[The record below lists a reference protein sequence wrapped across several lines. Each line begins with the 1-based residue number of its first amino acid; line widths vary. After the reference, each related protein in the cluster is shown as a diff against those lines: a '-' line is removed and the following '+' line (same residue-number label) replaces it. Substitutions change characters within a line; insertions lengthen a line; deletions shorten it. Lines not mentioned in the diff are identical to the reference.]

1 MTSVV
6 SYYALRKIMRAS
18 RLLSILITLQ
28 MHGRVTAAVLAERF
42 EVSQRTI
49 YRDIDALSAAGVP
62 VYADKG
68 PGGGFALL
76 DGYRTRLTGL
86 TAAEAEAVLLMG
98 LPGPASDLGLAEPAS
113 AARLKLVA
121 ALPAAAGDSARRIGD
136 RFHLDPVDWYRRAL
150 APAHLAT
157 VAAAVWA
164 QRCIVMHYESWKT
177 EVRRTVEPLGLVLKA
192 GHWYLVARVGKDL
205 RTYRVAKMLA
215 VDASDEMFE
224 RPAGFDLARHWQGE
238 VVRFESSLR
247 REKAILLV
255 LPEAMSSI
263 DRLGADAAEAI
274 VATDPDGDGRRTV
287 EIPIESVDMA
297 ASLLM
302 GFRDRIEV
310 LEPAELRA
318 ELRRSAIELVQL
330 YAE

>member
-1 MTSVV
+1 
-6 SYYALRKIMRAS
+6 MRAS

-28 MHGRVTAAVLAERF
+28 LHGRVTAAVLAERF

-76 DGYRTRLTGL
+76 DGYRTRFTGL

-136 RFHLDPVDWYRRAL
+136 RFHLDPVDWYRRAS

-164 QRCIVMHYESWKT
+164 QRGIVMRYESWKT
-177 EVRRTVEPLGLVLKA
+177 EVRRAVQPLGLVLKA
-192 GHWYLVARVGKDL
+192 GHWYLVARVGTDL

-224 RPAGFDLARHWQGE
+224 RPADFDLARHWQGE
-238 VVRFESSLR
+238 VARFESSLR
-247 REKAILLV
+247 REKARLLV

-274 VATDPDGDGRRTV
+274 IAADPDGDGRRTV
-287 EIPIESVDMA
+287 EIPIESIDMA
-297 ASLLM
+297 ASLLL

-310 LEPAELRA
+310 LAPAELRA
-318 ELRRSAIELVQL
+318 ELRRSAAELVKL

>member
-1 MTSVV
+1 
-6 SYYALRKIMRAS
+6 
-18 RLLSILITLQ
+18 

-136 RFHLDPVDWYRRAL
+136 RFHLDPVRSEEHTSELQSLMRISY
-150 APAHLAT
+150 
-157 VAAAVWA
+157 AVFCL
-164 QRCIVMHYESWKT
+164 QKKKT
-177 EVRRTVEPLGLVLKA
+177 NIKN
-192 GHWYLVARVGKDL
+192 
-205 RTYRVAKMLA
+205 
-215 VDASDEMFE
+215 
-224 RPAGFDLARHWQGE
+224 RH
-238 VVRFESSLR
+238 
-247 REKAILLV
+247 
-255 LPEAMSSI
+255 
-263 DRLGADAAEAI
+263 
-274 VATDPDGDGRRTV
+274 
-287 EIPIESVDMA
+287 
-297 ASLLM
+297 
-302 GFRDRIEV
+302 
-310 LEPAELRA
+310 
-318 ELRRSAIELVQL
+318 
-330 YAE
+330 